1 MRETTL
7 CYIQQDNRYLMLH
20 RTKKQKDPNEGK
32 WIGVGGGL
40 EPGET
45 PEQCLLREVLEE
57 TGLTL
62 TQYAYRGLIH
72 FLSDTWEPEEMH
84 LYTAWEFTGQLHPC
98 NEGEL
103 AWIERTHLF
112 ALPMWEG
119 DRIFLKLL
127 EESLSFFNLTL
138 SYLGDRLYSAVLN
151 GNDLPIKQEDA

>member
-20 RTKKQKDPNEGK
+20 RTKKRKDPNEGK

-45 PEQCLLREVLEE
+45 PEECLLREVLEE

-62 TQYAYRGLIH
+62 TQYTYRGLIH
-72 FLSDTWEPEEMH
+72 FLSDTWESEEMH
-84 LYTAWEFTGQLHPC
+84 LYTAREFIGQLHPC
-98 NEGEL
+98 DEGEL
-103 AWIERTHLF
+103 AWIERTRLF
-112 ALPMWEG
+112 SLPMWEG

-127 EESLSFFNLTL
+127 EESLPFFELTL
-138 SYLGDRLYSAVLN
+138 NYRGNRLSNAVLN
-151 GNDLPIKQEDA
+151 GNDLPIEKEEP